1 MSGLALEAPGIPR
14 FVLVSYHEGM
24 IDETAIR
31 SRFEA
36 MRARLNEQDRRLFA
50 AAEARSAGYGGVSAA
65 ARATGIARSTIDRG
79 LKDLRALDPA
89 RPRVRRPGGGRP
101 ALTRTDPTLL
111 EDLQGLLESTTLGDP
126 MRALMWVS
134 KSHAKLSLALRDIGH
149 RVSASRIPQ
158 LLERLGYRRQVNR
171 KSLEGGHH
179 IDRNAQFEHINAQ
192 VEAFQAAGQ
201 PVISV
206 DTKKKEL
213 IGPYKNG
220 GSDYRPE
227 GCPHEVNVHDF
238 VDKQLGKAIPYG
250 VYDIGANAAASASI
264 TTPPNSPSTPFA
276 AGARRWEAS
285 DTPKAIA

>member
-1 MSGLALEAPGIPR
+1 
-14 FVLVSYHEGM
+14 
-24 IDETAIR
+24 
-31 SRFEA
+31 
-36 MRARLNEQDRRLFA
+36 
-50 AAEARSAGYGGVSAA
+50 
-65 ARATGIARSTIDRG
+65 
-79 LKDLRALDPA
+79 
-89 RPRVRRPGGGRP
+89 
-101 ALTRTDPTLL
+101 
-111 EDLQGLLESTTLGDP
+111 
-126 MRALMWVS
+126 MWVS

-149 RVSASRIPQ
+149 RVSASRIPR
-158 LLERLGYRRQVNR
+158 LLERLGSRRKVNR
-171 KSLEGGHH
+171 ESLEGGHH

-285 DTPKAIA
+285 DTPKAIP

>member
-1 MSGLALEAPGIPR
+1 
-14 FVLVSYHEGM
+14 M

-126 MRALMWVS
+126 MRALVWVS

-171 KSLEGGHH
+171 KSLEGSHRV
-179 IDRNAQFEHINAQ
+179 DRNAQVEHINAQ
-192 VEAFQAAGQ
+192 VKAFQAAGQ
-201 PVISV
+201 PAISV

-213 IGPYKNG
+213 IGPYKI
-220 GSDYRPE
+220 SDYRPK
-227 GCPHEVNVHDF
+227 GCPDKANVHDF
-238 VDKQLGKAIPYG
+238 VDKELGKAIPYG
-250 VYDIGANAAASASI
+250 VRSNCVARWQNGISALRDCDGQRGVCDLASRNRVSEFCAAELGVSGFGVGRSERCGGI
-264 TTPPNSPSTPFA
+264 S
-276 AGARRWEAS
+276 R
-285 DTPKAIA
+285 